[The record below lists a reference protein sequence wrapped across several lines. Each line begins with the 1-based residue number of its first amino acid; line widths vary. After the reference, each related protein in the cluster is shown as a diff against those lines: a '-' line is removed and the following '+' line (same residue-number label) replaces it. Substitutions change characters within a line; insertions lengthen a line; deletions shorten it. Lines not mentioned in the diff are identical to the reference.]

1 MTDLKAA
8 LEAVLFAAGE
18 SVPVGRLSLVFAV
31 EQDEVLQA
39 AKELSDEYDRGG
51 RGIRLLRMDN
61 KLQLCSA
68 PEYAQLI
75 IKTLE
80 QRKPPMLSQS
90 ALETLAIVAYYQPV
104 TRAVIEKMRGVDSSY
119 TVSALQDRGL
129 SALQDRGLIE
139 ACGKLEAPGRPT
151 LYATTDAFLRVMGI
165 ETLQQLPPLP
175 EVQGSEGTEQLR
187 KSIEKIQEQDS
198 GQNSEQ
204 QTLFDD
210 AEMKGTGA

>member
-18 SVPVGRLSLVFAV
+18 SVPVGRLSLVFAA

-39 AKELSDEYDRGG
+39 AKELSDEYDRNE

-119 TVSALQDRGL
+119 TV

>member
-18 SVPVGRLSLVFAV
+18 SVPVGRISLVFAV
-31 EQDEVLQA
+31 EQDEVLLA
-39 AKELSDEYDRGG
+39 AKELAEDYDREK

-75 IKTLE
+75 VRTLE

-90 ALETLAIVAYYQPV
+90 ALETLSIVAYYQPV

-119 TVSALQDRGL
+119 TVSALQE
-129 SALQDRGLIE
+129 RGLIE
-139 ACGKLEAPGRPT
+139 SCGKLEAPGRPT

-165 ETLQQLPPLP
+165 ESLQQLPPLP

-187 KSIEKIQEQDS
+187 RSIAKLQEPDAEQ
-198 GQNSEQ
+198 Q
-204 QTLFDD
+204 QTLFSDSVP
-210 AEMKGTGA
+210 EQTGA

>member
-1 MTDLKAA
+1 MTDIKTA

-18 SVPVGRLSLVFAV
+18 SVPVDRLSLVFAV
-31 EQDEVLQA
+31 EQDEILQA
-39 AKELSDEYDRGG
+39 AKELSEEYDTQK

-61 KLQLCSA
+61 RLQLCSA

-90 ALETLAIVAYYQPV
+90 ALEALAIVAYYQPV

-119 TVSALQDRGL
+119 TISALQE
-129 SALQDRGLIE
+129 RGLIQ
-139 ACGKLEAPGRPT
+139 ACGKLEVPGRPT
-151 LYATTDAFLRVMGI
+151 LYSTTDAFLRVMGI

-175 EVQGSEGTEQLR
+175 EVQGSEGAEQLR
-187 KSIEKIQEQDS
+187 KSIARIQEQES
-198 GQNSEQ
+198 EEQ
-204 QTLFDD
+204 QTLFTDTD
-210 AEMKGTGA
+210 LKEHGTERTGE

>member
-1 MTDLKAA
+1 MTDLKTA

-31 EQDEVLQA
+31 EQDEIMQA

-80 QRKPPMLSQS
+80 QRRPPMLSQS

-104 TRAVIEKMRGVDSSY
+104 TRAMIEKMRGVDSSY
-119 TVSALQDRGL
+119 TVST
-129 SALQDRGLIE
+129 LQDRGLIE

-165 ETLQQLPPLP
+165 ETLQQLPLLP

-187 KSIEKIQEQDS
+187 KSIAKIQEQNS
-198 GQNSEQ
+198 GQDSEQ
-204 QTLFDD
+204 QTFFDNT
-210 AEMKGTGA
+210 EMKNTGA

>member
-1 MTDLKAA
+1 MTDLLA
-8 LEAVLFAAGE
+8 E
-18 SVPVGRLSLVFAV
+18 
-31 EQDEVLQA
+31 D
-39 AKELSDEYDRGG
+39 YDREK

-75 IKTLE
+75 VRTLE

-90 ALETLAIVAYYQPV
+90 ALETLSIVAYYQPV

-119 TVSALQDRGL
+119 TVSALQE
-129 SALQDRGLIE
+129 RGLIE

-165 ETLQQLPPLP
+165 ESLQQLPPLP

-187 KSIEKIQEQDS
+187 KSIAKLQEPDAEQ
-198 GQNSEQ
+198 Q
-204 QTLFDD
+204 QTLFSDSVP
-210 AEMKGTGA
+210 EQTGA

>member
-1 MTDLKAA
+1 MTDIKNA

-18 SVPVGRLSLVFAV
+18 SVPVARISLTFSV
-31 EQDEVLQA
+31 ELDEVLHA
-39 AKELSDEYDRGG
+39 AEELAEEYEANS

-68 PEYAQLI
+68 PEYSQLV

-80 QRKPPMLSQS
+80 QRKPPMLSAA

-119 TVSALQDRGL
+119 TVAALQE
-129 SALQDRGLIE
+129 RGLIE
-139 ACGKLEAPGRPT
+139 TCGRIEAPGRPT
-151 LYATTDAFLRVMGI
+151 QFATTDTFLRVMGI

-175 EVQGSEGTEQLR
+175 DIKGSDKTEELR
-187 KSIEKIQEQDS
+187 RNIAKLQEP
-198 GQNSEQ
+198 ETAQ
-204 QTLFDD
+204 QTLFT
-210 AEMKGTGA
+210 EEPETERTGV

>member
-75 IKTLE
+75 VKTLE

-119 TVSALQDRGL
+119 TV

-187 KSIEKIQEQDS
+187 KSIAKIQEQDS
-198 GQNSEQ
+198 EQ
-204 QTLFDD
+204 QTFFDD
-210 AEMKGTGA
+210 TEKNTGV

>member
-75 IKTLE
+75 VKTLE

-129 SALQDRGLIE
+129 IE

-151 LYATTDAFLRVMGI
+151 LYATTDAFLRVLGI

-187 KSIEKIQEQDS
+187 KSIAKIQEQDS
-198 GQNSEQ
+198 EQ
-204 QTLFDD
+204 QTFFDD
-210 AEMKGTGA
+210 TETKNTGA

>member
-1 MTDLKAA
+1 MKDLKNA

-18 SVPVGRLSLVFAV
+18 SVPVGRLTLVFAV
-31 EQDEVLQA
+31 EQDEILEA
-39 AKELSDEYDRGG
+39 ARELAEEYDRGE

-61 KLQLCSA
+61 KLQLCSS

-75 IKTLE
+75 IRTLE
-80 QRKPPMLSQS
+80 QRKPPMLSPA
-90 ALETLAIVAYYQPV
+90 ALETLSIVAYYQPV

-119 TVSALQDRGL
+119 TVSALQE
-129 SALQDRGLIE
+129 RGLIE

-165 ETLQQLPPLP
+165 QTLQQLPPLP

-187 KSIEKIQEQDS
+187 KSIAKLQEQ
-198 GQNSEQ
+198 EETQ
-204 QTLFDD
+204 QTLFADSGS
-210 AEMKGTGA
+210 AQTEE

>member
-1 MTDLKAA
+1 MTDLKTA

-31 EQDEVLQA
+31 EQEDIMRA
-39 AKELSDEYDRGG
+39 AKELSDEYDREG

-104 TRAVIEKMRGVDSSY
+104 TRAMIEKMRGVDSSY
-119 TVSALQDRGL
+119 TIS
-129 SALQDRGLIE
+129 SLQDRGLIE
-139 ACGKLEAPGRPT
+139 TCGRLEVPGRPT

-187 KSIEKIQEQDS
+187 KSIARIQEQNNEQD
-198 GQNSEQ
+198 SEQ
-204 QTLFDD
+204 QTFFDD
-210 AEMKGTGA
+210 AETKNTGA

>member
-39 AKELSDEYDRGG
+39 AKELSDEYDRNE

-68 PEYAQLI
+68 PKYAQLI

-104 TRAVIEKMRGVDSSY
+104 TRAVIDKMRGVDSSY
-119 TVSALQDRGL
+119 TV

>member
-1 MTDLKAA
+1 MTDLKTA

-31 EQDEVLQA
+31 EQEEILQA
-39 AKELSDEYDRGG
+39 AKELSDEYDREG

-119 TVSALQDRGL
+119 TVST
-129 SALQDRGLIE
+129 LQDRGLIE
-139 ACGKLEAPGRPT
+139 TCGKLEAPGRPT

-187 KSIEKIQEQDS
+187 KSIAKMQEQKS
-198 GQNSEQ
+198 GQDSEQ
-204 QTLFDD
+204 QTFFDD
-210 AEMKGTGA
+210 TETKNTGA

>member
-31 EQDEVLQA
+31 EQDEILQA
-39 AKELSDEYDRGG
+39 AKELSDEYDRSE

-104 TRAVIEKMRGVDSSY
+104 TRAVIEKMHGVDSSY
-119 TVSALQDRGL
+119 TV

-187 KSIEKIQEQDS
+187 KSIAKIQEQD
-198 GQNSEQ
+198 GVQESEQ

-210 AEMKGTGA
+210 SETKDTGA

>member
-75 IKTLE
+75 VKTLE

-104 TRAVIEKMRGVDSSY
+104 TRAVIEKKRGVDSSY
-119 TVSALQDRGL
+119 TGSAR
-129 SALQDRGLIE
+129 QDRGLIE

-187 KSIEKIQEQDS
+187 KSIAKIQEQDS
-198 GQNSEQ
+198 EQ
-204 QTLFDD
+204 QTFFDD
-210 AEMKGTGA
+210 TETKNTGA

>member
-1 MTDLKAA
+1 MTDLKNA

-18 SVPVGRLSLVFAV
+18 SVPVGRLSLVF
-31 EQDEVLQA
+31 ETDQEEILLA
-39 AKELSDEYDRGG
+39 AKELADEFDRNG
-51 RGIRLLRMDN
+51 RGIRLLRMNN

-68 PEYAQLI
+68 PEYSALI

-119 TVSALQDRGL
+119 TVSALQE
-129 SALQDRGLIE
+129 RGLIE

-151 LYATTDAFLRVMGI
+151 LYGTTDAFLRVMGI
-165 ETLQQLPPLP
+165 ETLQELPPLP

-187 KSIEKIQEQDS
+187 KSIETMQGKNDEQ
-198 GQNSEQ
+198 Q
-204 QTLFDD
+204 QTLFTDNETD
-210 AEMKGTGA
+210 TDQTGA

>member
-18 SVPVGRLSLVFAV
+18 SVPVGRLSLAFAV

-39 AKELSDEYDRGG
+39 AKELSDEYDRNE

-119 TVSALQDRGL
+119 TV

>member
-1 MTDLKAA
+1 MTDLKTA

-31 EQDEVLQA
+31 EQEEIMQA
-39 AKELSDEYDRGG
+39 AKELSDEYDREG

-61 KLQLCSA
+61 MLQLCSA

-104 TRAVIEKMRGVDSSY
+104 TRAVIEKMRGVDR
-119 TVSALQDRGL
+119 AIPFPHCRIAD
-129 SALQDRGLIE
+129 
-139 ACGKLEAPGRPT
+139 
-151 LYATTDAFLRVMGI
+151 
-165 ETLQQLPPLP
+165 
-175 EVQGSEGTEQLR
+175 
-187 KSIEKIQEQDS
+187 
-198 GQNSEQ
+198 
-204 QTLFDD
+204 
-210 AEMKGTGA
+210 

>member
-1 MTDLKAA
+1 MTDLKSA

-31 EQDEVLQA
+31 EQEDIMRA
-39 AKELSDEYDRGG
+39 AKELSDEYDREG

-61 KLQLCSA
+61 MLQLCSA

-119 TVSALQDRGL
+119 TMGLLADKGFIEPCGKLDAPGRPMQFRTTALFLRTFGL
-129 SALQDRGLIE
+129 SALPFTKLICNLSPIK
-139 ACGKLEAPGRPT
+139 ALAQ
-151 LYATTDAFLRVMGI
+151 FLF
-165 ETLQQLPPLP
+165 L
-175 EVQGSEGTEQLR
+175 
-187 KSIEKIQEQDS
+187 
-198 GQNSEQ
+198 
-204 QTLFDD
+204 
-210 AEMKGTGA
+210 

>member
-31 EQDEVLQA
+31 EQDEILQA
-39 AKELSDEYDRGG
+39 AKELSDEYDRNE

-68 PEYAQLI
+68 PEYAQLFL
-75 IKTLE
+75 KTLE

-119 TVSALQDRGL
+119 TV

>member
-39 AKELSDEYDRGG
+39 AKELSDEYDRNE

-129 SALQDRGLIE
+129 IE

-198 GQNSEQ
+198 GQNSDQ
-204 QTLFDD
+204 QSLFDD
-210 AEMKGTGA
+210 AETKGTGA

>member
-18 SVPVGRLSLVFAV
+18 SVPVGRISLVFAV
-31 EQDEVLQA
+31 EQDEVLLA
-39 AKELSDEYDRGG
+39 AKELAEDYDREK
-51 RGIRLLRMDN
+51 RGIRLLRMDE

-75 IKTLE
+75 VRTLE

-90 ALETLAIVAYYQPV
+90 ALETLSIVAYYQPV

-119 TVSALQDRGL
+119 TVSALQE
-129 SALQDRGLIE
+129 RGLIE

-165 ETLQQLPPLP
+165 ESLQQLPTLP

-187 KSIEKIQEQDS
+187 RSIAKLQEPDTEQ
-198 GQNSEQ
+198 Q
-204 QTLFDD
+204 QTLFSDSVP
-210 AEMKGTGA
+210 EQTGA

>member
-1 MTDLKAA
+1 MTDLKTA

-31 EQDEVLQA
+31 EQEEIMQA
-39 AKELSDEYDRGG
+39 AKELSDEYDREG

-119 TVSALQDRGL
+119 TVST
-129 SALQDRGLIE
+129 LQDRGLIE
-139 ACGKLEAPGRPT
+139 TCGKLEAPGRPT

-187 KSIEKIQEQDS
+187 KSIAKIQEQKS
-198 GQNSEQ
+198 GQDSEQ
-204 QTLFDD
+204 QTFFDD
-210 AEMKGTGA
+210 TETKNTGA

>member
-1 MTDLKAA
+1 MTDLKSA

-31 EQDEVLQA
+31 EQEEIMQA
-39 AKELSDEYDRGG
+39 AKELSDEYDREG

-119 TVSALQDRGL
+119 TVST
-129 SALQDRGLIE
+129 LQDRGLIE
-139 ACGKLEAPGRPT
+139 TCGKLEAPGRPT

-187 KSIEKIQEQDS
+187 KSIAKMQEQKS
-198 GQNSEQ
+198 GQDSEQ
-204 QTLFDD
+204 QTFFDD
-210 AEMKGTGA
+210 TETKNTGA

>member
-1 MTDLKAA
+1 MTDLKTA

-31 EQDEVLQA
+31 EQDDIMQA

-119 TVSALQDRGL
+119 TIST
-129 SALQDRGLIE
+129 LQDRGLIE
-139 ACGKLEAPGRPT
+139 TCGKLEAPGRPT

-187 KSIEKIQEQDS
+187 KSIAKMQEQNS
-198 GQNSEQ
+198 GQDSEQ
-204 QTLFDD
+204 QTFFDD
-210 AEMKGTGA
+210 TETKNTGA